1 MKDITVRLESIE
13 IRNFKNV
20 AYGALNFTN
29 PRRACSASI
38 LGLYGQNGSGKTAL
52 IDTVSLLKHLLMG
65 QTIPAKYADCIHVDA
80 PSASFRFCFKITCST
95 EPATEYKVVYE
106 CSIRREVGS

>member
-38 LGLYGQNGSGKTAL
+38 LGLMY
-52 IDTVSLLKHLLMG
+52 DTDCQVQLLMERSVHDG
-65 QTIPAKYADCIHVDA
+65 AFFGCHPCENTASLRLRTEDLLQVFLPRVRHTVTVVDL
-80 PSASFRFCFKITCST
+80 
-95 EPATEYKVVYE
+95 
-106 CSIRREVGS
+106 